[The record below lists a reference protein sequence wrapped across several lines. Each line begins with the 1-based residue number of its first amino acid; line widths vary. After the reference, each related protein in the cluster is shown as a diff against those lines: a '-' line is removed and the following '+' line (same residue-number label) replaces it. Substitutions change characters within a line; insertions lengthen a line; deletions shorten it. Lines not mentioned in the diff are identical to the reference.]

1 MNWIRFFVYRPILTI
16 TLYIFLLISGLAS
29 MLSLSIE
36 SESSINRQE
45 IQVSV
50 AYSSSIDAVLNSVA
64 KPMEKQFLSIPGLD
78 LLKSDVTNNNIQ
90 FTLVFSQNSDINNN
104 LIRVQSAIADAKS
117 EIPENAIVTIPPAKE
132 ENTKIMSITF
142 NSDHKTID
150 EINNFITKFKSL
162 FETTDGV
169 SSVIIGNDE
178 SNDIFNILINPAEMY
193 SRNLAFHDIVEN
205 LKSFYIQGGSSDITV
220 GNNSIAL
227 EIGYDNTDNLTKH
240 PILTNTNSSIY
251 LHEIANV
258 NKYLSDDHTSSYRLN
273 NKNVVTLIVFKK
285 QDANMISVCRTIR
298 NKFNKIKDIC
308 NKNNINADI
317 VQDNSIFIQNGIN
330 SIYHTIIESIILV
343 SIVISLFLRSFRLSI
358 IPIIAIPLSIMPTF
372 ILMRFFSI
380 SINIYSLF
388 GISIGIGLVVDD
400 AIVVVETIY
409 TEAKNGKSKI
419 NAILYGLKNIM
430 ISILAMTIVLVVVY
444 LPILTSRDP
453 YIKPFF
459 DFAFVISTSVLF
471 SGLVSIT
478 ITPVLYNLII
488 KENFE
493 DTKNKKCFME
503 SIERIYL
510 NLLCFLISNRYLFFY
525 LFTTITTILIVLLLK
540 VIKYEDEVNVDRGN
554 LSYSYNYKTDNNLDV
569 NYVDKKL
576 SEIYN
581 NISKLQIYDD
591 INYVITSV
599 NQNDP
604 MRNYIEILLKPH
616 SQRKFSLKT
625 IEEQIKDTIEK
636 DPSDIY
642 VYHSNNSN
650 SSKKLVHVDI
660 QCYDDGIDSKE
671 IVRIV
676 GNFEPISSL
685 IEEFYTIDVRPRNCY
700 LLTINKDICKLYNV
714 SPYHICNAL
723 TSIKKGKFFRE
734 SVNNQINKIS
744 IGIQCDHQEEQL
756 SKILDI
762 PIRGYVEDKSNVY
775 PLRTFAYVKNIKQMS
790 KYHRILGNPGMS
802 FSMILKPGYSTED
815 MYQAI
820 QKLNSEYGDILYT
833 EINIFDLRKMNS
845 FKTISFMVFLSII
858 FVYLILSAVL
868 ESFIKPIMILSVVP
882 ASSIGGLIL
891 LYLFNL
897 KINTVSLIGMI
908 TLIGLITK
916 HGIMLIDKVSQL
928 EIENF
933 NVEPDIQI
941 LDACLARL
949 QPILMTTGCM
959 ILGAIPLIIKTKV
972 EFIEY
977 KMPIGLVIIGG
988 TGIGTII
995 VLFVLP
1001 IYYVL
1006 LKEIF
1011 YDKKLVTPNRY
1022 IYIINNKL
1030 REKYS

>member
-1 MNWIRFFVYRPILTI
+1 
-16 TLYIFLLISGLAS
+16 

-36 SESSINRQE
+36 SESEINRQE
-45 IQVSV
+45 IHVSV
-50 AYSSSIDAVLNSVA
+50 SYSSSIDAVLNSVA

-90 FTLVFSQNSDINNN
+90 FSLIFNQNSDMNNN

-117 EIPENAIVTIPPAKE
+117 EIPDNAIVTIPPARE
-132 ENTKIMSITF
+132 ENNKVMSITF
-142 NSDHKTID
+142 NSDEKTID
-150 EINNFITKFKSL
+150 ELNNFVIKFKSL

-169 SSVIIGNDE
+169 SSVIIGNE
-178 SNDIFNILINPAEMY
+178 ENNDIFNILINPAEMH
-193 SRNLAFHDIVEN
+193 SRNLAFHDIIDN

-227 EIGYDNTDNLTKH
+227 EIGYDNTDDLTKH

-251 LHEIANV
+251 LHEISNI
-258 NKYLSDDHTSSYRLN
+258 NKYLSDDRTSSYRLN

-285 QDANMISVCRTIR
+285 QDANLISVCRDTR
-298 NKFNKIKDIC
+298 DKFNKIKEVC
-308 NKNNINADI
+308 AKHNIQANI
-317 VQDNSIFIQNGIN
+317 VQDNSIFIKNGIN
-330 SIYHTIIESIILV
+330 SIYHTIVESIVLV
-343 SIVISLFLRSFRLSI
+343 SIVIGLFLRSFTLSI

-372 ILMRFFSI
+372 ILMKFMGI

-400 AIVVVETIY
+400 AIVVLETIH

-419 NAILYGLKNIM
+419 NSIIHGISNIM
-430 ISILAMTIVLVVVY
+430 VSILAMTIVLVVVY
-444 LPILTSRDP
+444 LPILTSKDP

-459 DFAFVISTSVLF
+459 DFAFIISTSVLF

-478 ITPVLYNLII
+478 ITPVLYNLIE
-488 KENFE
+488 KENITH
-493 DTKNKKCFME
+493 DKPKKCFME
-503 SIERIYL
+503 QIERLYL
-510 NLLCFLISNRYLFFY
+510 NILCFLISNRYIFFY
-525 LFTTITTILIVLLLK
+525 LFTTVTSVLIVVLLK
-540 VIKYEDEVNVDRGN
+540 TIKYEDEVNVDKGH

-576 SEIYN
+576 SEMYK
-581 NISKLQIYDD
+581 NISELDIYED
-591 INYVITSV
+591 IDYVITSV

-616 SQRKFSLKT
+616 AKRKFSLKT
-625 IEEQIKDTIEK
+625 IEEKIKNTIEQ

-642 VYHSNNSN
+642 VYRNNSSN
-650 SSKKLVHVDI
+650 SSKKMIHVDV
-660 QCYDDGIDSKE
+660 QCYDDSISIRELIKLVSNFDS
-671 IVRIV
+671 
-676 GNFEPISSL
+676 ISSL
-685 IEEFYTIDVRPRNCY
+685 IEEFYTVDVRPRNCY

-714 SPYHICNAL
+714 SPYNICNAL

-734 SVNNQINKIS
+734 SVNNKINKIS
-744 IGIQCDHQEEQL
+744 IGIQCGHQEEQL
-756 SKILDI
+756 SKIMDM

-775 PLRTFAYVKNIKQMS
+775 PLRTFAHVKNIKQMS

-815 MYQAI
+815 MYKAV
-820 QKLNSEYGDILYT
+820 QKLNKEYGGTIYAN
-833 EINIFDLRKMNS
+833 INIFDLRKMNS
-845 FKTISFMVFLSII
+845 LKTISFMVILSII

-868 ESFIKPIMILSVVP
+868 ESFIKPIIILSVVP
-882 ASSIGGLIL
+882 ASSIGGLVL
-891 LYLFNL
+891 LYIFNL
-897 KINTVSLIGMI
+897 KINTVSLIGII

-928 EIENF
+928 EESRINE
-933 NVEPDIQI
+933 EPDLQI
-941 LDACLARL
+941 MDACLSRL

-959 ILGAIPLIIKTKV
+959 ILGAIPLVIKTKV

-995 VLFVLP
+995 VLFSLP
-1001 IYYVL
+1001 VYYVL
-1006 LKEIF
+1006 LREIF
-1011 YDKKLVTPNRY
+1011 YNKKLVLQYRY

-1030 REKYS
+1030 KEKYS